1 MGSNSQRISHISL
14 NLLFL
19 LQLAST
25 SFSDGYNLEENPLYK
40 KKTVSTSRKFCFH

>member
-1 MGSNSQRISHISL
+1 MGSTSQRISHISL

-25 SFSDGYNLEENPLYK
+25 SFSDGYHLEENPLYK
-40 KKTVSTSRKFCFH
+40 RKNSFH